1 MAKKVSTPP
10 AAQATDVVPA
20 LTKGQQR
27 EIAQAR
33 KALTHDLDEFLSQE
47 LDCPPKDFIEDDWR
61 VFEFADVNTR
71 AIVDV
76 LNDDVV
82 LRVEAPIMR
91 LPTDKVV
98 AARLVRELLEFN
110 FFCVGHARV
119 AVAGKEVVA
128 VAMQSATQI
137 GKDDVPSC
145 LRDTATLASA
155 LADGLQKKYAK
166 ARTPRKTAATK
177 RR

>member
-1 MAKKVSTPP
+1 MAKKVPTPP
-10 AAQATDVVPA
+10 DAEATDLVPA

-27 EIAQAR
+27 EIVQAQ

-47 LDCPPKDFIEDDWR
+47 LGCPPKDFIEDDWR
-61 VFEFADVNTR
+61 VFEFADANTR
-71 AIVDV
+71 AIVDI

-91 LPTDKVV
+91 LPTDKAL

-119 AVAGKEVVA
+119 AIAGRDIMA

-155 LADGLQKKYAK
+155 LADGLQKRYAP
-166 ARTPRKTAATK
+166 ARKPRKTAATK

>member
-1 MAKKVSTPP
+1 MAKNVGNPP
-10 AAQATDVVPA
+10 VAQATDLVPA
-20 LTKGQQR
+20 LTKAQQR
-27 EIAQAR
+27 EVAKAR

-47 LDCPPKDFIEDDWR
+47 LGCAPKDFIEDDWR

-91 LPTDKVV
+91 LPTDKVL
-98 AARLVRELLEFN
+98 AAKLVREVLEFN

-119 AVAGKEVVA
+119 AMAGRDIVA

-137 GKDDVPSC
+137 SKDDVPSC

-155 LADGLQKKYAK
+155 LSDGLQKKYAK
-166 ARTPRKTAATK
+166 PRAPRAAAATK